1 MDIGDGDSLEL
12 VDTFC
17 YLGDM
22 LTVDGNADAAVEAR
36 IRKGWNTFMKLV
48 PMLTTKDVS
57 LPMSGKL

>member
-36 IRKGWNTFMKLV
+36 IRKGWNTFMQRV